1 MAQNYTSIADRNL
14 AGGTNQQASEDS
26 IPEGYVESALNVTI
40 NSDGLVKK
48 RPGFRTYLGHLPL
61 RTAKV
66 SWDHTKAENNLT
78 FELTSAEHANTDV
91 DLSNV
96 ASTAILVVGRTST
109 PVGAGPEFNS
119 SYSYRYYTGFAA
131 NPRKIIPA
139 NAAGTLSYP
148 QAEHG
153 YTTKDLFVG
162 LAASTATTNKSN
174 NQLWA
179 SSVTVSESSFDVQVG
194 YDNDASPVPVQTF
207 VYALPLSGIAGT
219 SYAAVFTPT
228 LVSGNVY
235 KVSIP
240 AATHNLNSFNILARC
255 YIGDGSGTLT
265 EAIPNEVYVNK
276 DTGLVELFFQFQ
288 EGSPTIVPDVR
299 VLLHIPNVGNQYIDS
314 IQGLAESSFTIPNI
328 EGDFLFLDCF
338 IESGSLR
345 RRVIPTD
352 VQIDVL
358 AATATV
364 TFDNEVNSSD
374 ILVLLWDYA
383 VVKTTKFSVTAH
395 TNLVTSGQDLEPELS
410 IYGILAEEVYPAE
423 LETQPYNA
431 WVQHIDTY
439 RTEGNTTVVAGMG
452 WNLFRGISRATPKSY
467 LPTPTLY
474 PSLRARAKNATI
486 LAPAFHDVDQAVKR
500 TRGAFRFTGGGEG
513 WARVHS
519 IVWDSEVQGYAVT
532 LATPGINQVGT
543 PAEAFTS
550 TQPFGDMLTLKGAEL
565 RSFDGEWPLL
575 AKNNEVVIYVT
586 LPYSQGVTF
595 FIRTPFQ
602 GSDYNCGPSGEA
614 GIFTDQ
620 LQLETSTP
628 LLLSFGDSLTAQS
641 IPTGM
646 ELGFIGFK
654 DQASVRYTFVNG
666 VTEEATLSPGQLLI
680 ASRQSKYCYGLRTLE
695 GSITGFNQTNNLLLV
710 KGDSLEITGTPVP
723 IEVAQVLSQS
733 YTNLTLSIEDGV
745 ATLSG
750 LADARQFA
758 IGQRVLLTVLG
769 YYSGEYA
776 VTEVSPNNTSILLD
790 CTGIPDITLTGVSIP
805 PHFQLRE
812 AVSLAD
818 DFFNRSLFQTE
829 GRWEA
834 IEKPQI
840 DTPNLARYALVE
852 PTVTEHFNA
861 LDYGAQ
867 LPLRSTMS
875 QDSLYLT
882 NSFDPVQKYD
892 GIATYRA
899 GLPRWN
905 AQMYMTN
912 GSSPASPLAA
922 GTYGYYFRLSAF
934 DENENVIISAI
945 TGAEDYRITI
955 QSAESIHLRMLGFP
969 NWDDYDFEKLSLEV
983 YRTKVNLP
991 GEYFLVTRLEMP
1003 QTPSGGYIDYV
1014 DILSDDV
1021 IVAQGKDNAIN
1032 ATYGLIGLATT
1043 LSEPLRAKYIT
1054 SIDNRIVLANIRDW
1068 QRVEL
1073 NFSKLTGL
1081 ITSRNDTN
1089 PPDSTTYDFYGKTLT
1104 IHNDSTDLATATDMH
1119 NRVTY
1124 EFRVRGQHYVVTA
1137 QSYNSTTKIFS
1148 ATLTVPAGQAPQV
1161 GDWIYL
1167 MNHHATPPTSYYLEG
1182 VGLWQIREVDATVP
1196 TAPIVRIYMPKFD
1209 TTVPSS
1215 INFASTSATPGSK
1228 NVPVYID
1235 VDDYSYTMI
1244 GGNSNDIVMILRR
1257 LASYVNASMR
1267 MVDVAIPGFE
1277 NFKPWIMAD
1286 AGSEFPAGQ
1295 INFVRPKESS
1305 TFFSI
1310 TVPSFTEASQIKV
1323 ASFGRFVTGRVT
1335 AIQRRF
1341 PSRILPSYRNFPE
1354 VFNRAADLL
1363 ITAAE
1368 DAELSPIDV
1377 NAADG
1382 QEITGIVPFFGESA
1396 FGGSQREEQL
1406 VVFKTNS
1413 IYLVDLRTKGV
1424 QKLQSN
1430 GLGCTAPYSIA
1441 PTKDGIMFANESGV
1455 YKLTR
1460 GQTVEPVGQ
1469 FVDRI
1474 WQEETERN
1482 LLEIA
1487 HGHHYG
1493 NARQYKL
1500 SFPLAGQ
1507 SENSHTLVYEHTR
1520 ESRGQIGA
1528 WTRDTNQF
1536 STGWCNLFDQEFFA
1550 TSLGRVCVMK
1560 NSRTKWDYSD
1570 RGEPVSAEVLFRSN
1584 DFGIPNSRKRL
1595 LHLSV
1600 HFRNP
1605 QEEGVN
1611 LSQESTEVYIAE
1623 DLKEDF
1629 AVCNKYTGSGLFV
1642 KTGLSDQGL
1651 LKGETIRFSVPT
1663 SKAIRFQ
1670 PKVLNAGLYETLQ
1683 FSGVTYRVA
1692 GLTTKGTK
1700 EAADSEN

>member
-1 MAQNYTSIADRNL
+1 MAQNYTSIAERNL
-14 AGGTNQQASEDS
+14 AGGTNQQAAEDS
-26 IPEGYVESALNVTI
+26 IPEGFVESALNVTI
-40 NSDGLVKK
+40 NSDGLVQK

-61 RTAKV
+61 RAAKL
-66 SWDHTKAENNLT
+66 SWDHTKATNNLT
-78 FELTSAEHANTDV
+78 FDLTSAEHTNTDV

-96 ASTAILVVGRTST
+96 ASTALLIVGRTST

-119 SYSYRYYTGFAA
+119 TYSYRYYTGFAA
-131 NPRKIIPA
+131 NPRKVIPA

-153 YTTKDLFVG
+153 YTTKDLFLG
-162 LAASTATTNKSN
+162 LAESTATTNKSN

-179 SSVTVSESSFDVQVG
+179 SSVTITESSFDVEVG
-194 YDNDASPVPVQTF
+194 YDNDASPTPLQTF

-219 SYAAVFTPT
+219 SYAAVYTPT
-228 LVSGNVY
+228 SVSGNVY
-235 KVSIP
+235 KISIP
-240 AATHNLNSFNILARC
+240 AASHNLNSFNILTRC
-255 YIGDGSGTLT
+255 YTGDGSGTLS
-265 EAIPNEVYVNK
+265 EVIPDEVYVNS
-276 DTGLVELFFQFQ
+276 DTGLVELFFRFQ
-288 EGSPTIVPDVR
+288 EGSPTIVPDIR

-314 IQGLAESSFTIPNI
+314 IRELAESSFTIPNI

-338 IESGSLR
+338 IKTGPIR

-358 AATATV
+358 AGTATV
-364 TFDNEVNSSD
+364 TFDNEVNVAD
-374 ILVLLWDYA
+374 ELVLLWDYA
-383 VVKTTKFSVTAH
+383 VVKTTKFT
-395 TNLVTSGQDLEPELS
+395 VTSHTTLGTSGEDVEPELS

-423 LETQPYNA
+423 TETQPYNA

-439 RTEGNTTVVAGMG
+439 RTEGNTAVVAGMG
-452 WNLFRGISRATPKSY
+452 WNLFRGMPRSVAPSY
-467 LPTPTLY
+467 LPTPILY
-474 PSLRARAKNATI
+474 PSLRSRARNATI

-513 WARVHS
+513 WATIHS
-519 IVWDSEVQGYAVT
+519 IVWDDEAQAYAVT
-532 LATPGINQVGT
+532 LATPDRNVVGT
-543 PAEAFTS
+543 PVEAFTS

-565 RSFDGEWPLL
+565 RSFDGEWPLV
-575 AKNNEVVIYVT
+575 AKNTEVAIYVT

-602 GSDYNCGPSGEA
+602 GSDYNCSSSGEA

-628 LLLSFGDSLTAQS
+628 LLLSAGDQLTAQS
-641 IPTGM
+641 LPTGM
-646 ELGFIGFK
+646 QLGFIGFK
-654 DQASVRYTFVNG
+654 DQASTRYTFVNG

-680 ASRQSKYCYGLRTLE
+680 AQRQEKYCYGLRTLE

-710 KGDSLEITGTPVP
+710 KGDSLDITGMPVP
-723 IEVAQVLSQS
+723 IEVAQVLAQT
-733 YTNLTLSIEDGV
+733 YTSLTLSIEDGV
-745 ATLSG
+745 GTLSG
-750 LADARQFA
+750 LSDARQFA
-758 IGQRVLLTVLG
+758 VGQRVLLSALG
-769 YYSGEYA
+769 YYSGEYQ
-776 VTEVSPNNTSILLD
+776 VTEVNQDNTSIALD
-790 CTGIPDITLTGVSIP
+790 CAGIPDITLTNVSIP

-812 AVSLAD
+812 AISFSD
-818 DFFNRSLFQTE
+818 DFFNRNVFGTE

-840 DTPNLARYALVE
+840 DTPNLTRYALVE

-867 LPLRSTMS
+867 LPIRSTMS

-882 NSFDPVQKYD
+882 NAVDPVQKYD

-905 AQMYMTN
+905 PQMFMTS
-912 GSSPASPLAA
+912 GALPASPLAA
-922 GTYGYYFRLSAF
+922 GTYGYYFRMSAI
-934 DENENVIISAI
+934 DENENQIASAV
-945 TGAEDYRITI
+945 TGADDYRITI
-955 QSAESIHLRMLGFP
+955 QATHSIHLRLLSFP
-969 NWDDYDFEKLSLEV
+969 NWDDYDFEKISLEI

-991 GEYFLVTRLEMP
+991 GEYFLVARLEMP
-1003 QTPSGGYIDYV
+1003 QTPSGGYLDYV
-1014 DILSDDV
+1014 DILSDLV
-1021 IVAQGKDNAIN
+1021 IEAQGQDNVLN
-1032 ATYGLIGLATT
+1032 ATYGITTLATT
-1043 LSEPLRAKYIT
+1043 LSEPLRAKYMT
-1054 SIDNRIVLANIRDW
+1054 SIDNRLVLANIRDW

-1073 NFSKLTGL
+1073 NFSKLTGT
-1081 ITSRNDTN
+1081 IKARG
-1089 PPDSTTYDFYGKTLT
+1089 DSMVAATYDFYNKSLT
-1104 IHNDSTDLATATDMH
+1104 IRNDAADVGTATDMH

-1124 EFRVRGQHYVVTA
+1124 EFRVKGQHYPVTA
-1137 QSYNSTTKIFS
+1137 QSYNTSTKLLS
-1148 ATLTVPAGQAPQV
+1148 VTLTTLSGQAPQI

-1167 MNHHATPPTSYYLEG
+1167 MNHHATPPTNYFLEG
-1182 VGLWQIREVDATVP
+1182 VGLWQVRAVDVTTP
-1196 TAPIVRIYMPKFD
+1196 TNPIVRVYMPNFD
-1209 TTVPSS
+1209 TTVTSS
-1215 INFASTSATPGSK
+1215 ITFAATSATPGSG
-1228 NVPVYID
+1228 NVPVY
-1235 VDDYSYTMI
+1235 VDTDDHSYTMI
-1244 GGNSNDIVMILRR
+1244 NGNSNDIVMILRR

-1267 MVDVAIPGFE
+1267 MVDVGIPGFE
-1277 NFKPWIMAD
+1277 DFKPWIMAD

-1310 TVPSFTEASQIKV
+1310 TVPTFSDASQIKV
-1323 ASFGRFVTGRVT
+1323 AAFGRYVTGTVT
-1335 AIQRRF
+1335 SIRRRF
-1341 PSRILPSYRNFPE
+1341 PSRIIPSYRNFPE
-1354 VFNRAADLL
+1354 MFNRAADLL

-1441 PTKDGIMFANESGV
+1441 PTKDGIMFANESGI

-1474 WQEETERN
+1474 WQEETARS
-1482 LLEIA
+1482 LLSLS

-1493 NARQYKL
+1493 NGRQYKL
-1500 SFPLAGQ
+1500 SFPLAGL
-1507 SENSHTLVYEHTR
+1507 SENTNTLVYEHTR

-1528 WTRDTNQF
+1528 WTRDTNQH

-1550 TSLGRVCVMK
+1550 TSLGRVCVLK
-1560 NSRTKWDYSD
+1560 NSGSKWDYSD
-1570 RGEPVSAEVLFRSN
+1570 RGEPVSAEVMLRSN
-1584 DFGIPNSRKRL
+1584 DFGIANTRKRL

-1605 QEEGVN
+1605 REDGLN
-1611 LSQESTEVYIAE
+1611 LSQESTEVTIAT
-1623 DLKEDF
+1623 DLSADF
-1629 AVCNKYTGSGLFV
+1629 TECNKYTGGGLFV
-1642 KTGLSDQGL
+1642 KTGLSDMGL
-1651 LKGETIRFSVPT
+1651 LKGETIRFSVPST
-1663 SKAIRFQ
+1663 KAVRFQ
-1670 PKVLNAGLYETLQ
+1670 PKVVNAGLYETLQ

-1700 EAADSEN
+1700 EAADTEN